1 MAETGR
7 LEKRTNRSRES
18 SLKLMNTT
26 QAPVPE
32 KPIKLSPD

>member
-1 MAETGR
+1 MYKSMYIEETM
-7 LEKRTNRSRES
+7 LACKY
-18 SLKLMNTT
+18 KVAAIFKP